1 MTMMDQCPE
10 KPYW

>member
-1 MTMMDQCPE
+1 MSMMDQCPE

>member
-1 MTMMDQCPE
+1 MAMMDQCPE